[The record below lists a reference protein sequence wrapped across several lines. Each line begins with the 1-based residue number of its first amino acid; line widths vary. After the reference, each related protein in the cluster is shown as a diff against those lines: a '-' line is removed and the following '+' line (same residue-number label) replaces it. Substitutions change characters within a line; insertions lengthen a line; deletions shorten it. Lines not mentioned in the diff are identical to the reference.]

1 METNTSKK
9 ASNTTNRSSD
19 SSALSGSKKKPTPS
33 ISNSLPFRSFHRQFL
48 ERELTRRNKISS
60 GLITIFTA
68 LEPCLSYSSRGD
80 RWAKKLKLVL
90 ETRKCLH
97 LYHYYLHPSFGL
109 MHVRVQSWF
118 PFTVDICLNGREWLA
133 RQLDQA
139 GIAYEQRDNCFVQVA
154 DPIRAQTLL
163 NEQLCTNWSQQLD
176 ELLAQAHPLHAEIAQ
191 PMAQRYYWSATQSE
205 FATDICFK
213 DGASLAK
220 YYSQFLHHA
229 IRSFASP
236 DVLRFLGKR
245 VNETSGTVAAN
256 FRGQV
261 TTSLKERPEGV
272 RLRHALNGNWLKIYD
287 KEGQVLR
294 VETTI
299 NHPEQFKVYRA
310 TEPDPEQK
318 LCWHRLRLGVADLWR
333 RAQICEAAN
342 RRYLEALASVTGKS
356 PLHQEALGDCRA
368 TSKVQQRRQAA
379 AITRRLALL
388 RAHGR

>member
-1 METNTSKK
+1 
-9 ASNTTNRSSD
+9 
-19 SSALSGSKKKPTPS
+19 
-33 ISNSLPFRSFHRQFL
+33 
-48 ERELTRRNKISS
+48 
-60 GLITIFTA
+60 
-68 LEPCLSYSSRGD
+68 
-80 RWAKKLKLVL
+80 
-90 ETRKCLH
+90 
-97 LYHYYLHPSFGL
+97 

-220 YYSQFLHHA
+220 YYSHFLHHA
-229 IRSFASP
+229 IRSFASV

-272 RLRHALNGNWLKIYD
+272 RLRHALNGNSLKIYD
-287 KEGQVLR
+287 KEGTILR

-299 NHPEQFKVYRA
+299 VHPEEFKVYRPVRDQA
-310 TEPDPEQK
+310 DGQLK
-318 LCWHRLRLGVADLWR
+318 WQRLRRSVADLYR
-333 RAQICEAAN
+333 RAEISQAAN
-342 RRYLEALASVTGKS
+342 SRYLEALASVTGTT
-356 PLHQEALGDCRA
+356 PLFQEAQSVCRA
-368 TSKVQQRRQAA
+368 LMVKARRYRALNPWSTQDSALLEAINRGEFAINGLRNRDLARLLCSSRAAAKERPKRSA
-379 AITRRLALL
+379 AITRKLALL
-388 RAHGR
+388 RAHGLIRKIAGTHRYVLTSQGRRITTALLAARRADIDQLTRLAA

>member
-1 METNTSKK
+1 LN
-9 ASNTTNRSSD
+9 
-19 SSALSGSKKKPTPS
+19 
-33 ISNSLPFRSFHRQFL
+33 
-48 ERELTRRNKISS
+48 S

-68 LEPCLSYSSRGD
+68 LEPCLSYSIRGD

-97 LYHYYLHPSFGL
+97 LYYLHPSFGL

-118 PFTVDICLNGREWLA
+118 PFTVDIC
-133 RQLDQA
+133 
-139 GIAYEQRDNCFVQVA
+139 
-154 DPIRAQTLL
+154 
-163 NEQLCTNWSQQLD
+163 
-176 ELLAQAHPLHAEIAQ
+176 
-191 PMAQRYYWSATQSE
+191 
-205 FATDICFK
+205 FK

-220 YYSQFLHHA
+220 YYSHFLHHA

-245 VNETSGTVAAN
+245 VHETTGKVAAN
-256 FRGQV
+256 FHGQL
-261 TTSLKERPEGV
+261 TTSLKHRAEGI
-272 RLRHALNGNWLKIYD
+272 RIRHSLNGNWLKMYD

-310 TEPDPEQK
+310 TESDPEQK

-356 PLHQEALGDCRA
+356 PLHQEALGVCRA

-388 RAHGR
+388 RAHGVLRKVGGTHRYQLSPRGRRVLTALLAARNADVDQLTKIAA